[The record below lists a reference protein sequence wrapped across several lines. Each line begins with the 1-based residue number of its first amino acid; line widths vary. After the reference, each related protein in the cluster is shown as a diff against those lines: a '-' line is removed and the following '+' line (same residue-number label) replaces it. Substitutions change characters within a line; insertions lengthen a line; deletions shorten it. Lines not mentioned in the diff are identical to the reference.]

1 MKNFKFFKA
10 KQEFTYDDLLAAE
23 AIAFVNYYMS
33 TEGRVDYRLR
43 SVIGEFQVVEKR
55 FHLGLLSY
63 MVVEFKPTDRN
74 MVILYTVNPGTV
86 RPFITHTEIID
97 YDVL

>member
-1 MKNFKFFKA
+1 MKKFKFFKA
-10 KQEFTYDDLLAAE
+10 KQEFTYDDVLAAE
-23 AIAFVNYYMS
+23 VIAFVNNFMRTDLRASYRVCS
-33 TEGRVDYRLR
+33 T
-43 SVIGEFQVVEKR
+43 IGEFSVVEKR
-55 FHLGLLSY
+55 FYHGLLSY
-63 MVVEFKPTDRN
+63 MVVELKPIDRN